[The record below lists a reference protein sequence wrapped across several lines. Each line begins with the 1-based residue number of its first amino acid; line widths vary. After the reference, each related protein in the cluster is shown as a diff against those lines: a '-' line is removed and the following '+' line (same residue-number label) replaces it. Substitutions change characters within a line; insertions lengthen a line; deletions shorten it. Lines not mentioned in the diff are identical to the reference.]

1 MSRQVI
7 YYGYIESRRKSGSAR
22 DRDTYI
28 YGALSQTEQDTTQT
42 EDDTRLVEQGGR
54 ESLTRWGSVSLIGI
68 TVVVG
73 TETFLVAI
81 GKQDWLD
88 LVYCISYIKLYIR

>member
-1 MSRQVI
+1 VI
-7 YYGYIESRRKSGSAR
+7 YYGYIESRRKKSASR
-22 DRDTYI
+22 NRDTYI
-28 YGALSQTEQDTTQT
+28 YGALSQTERDTIQAEDGTQL
-42 EDDTRLVEQGGR
+42 EEQGGR

-68 TVVVG
+68 TVVLG
-73 TETFLVAI
+73 IETILVAT